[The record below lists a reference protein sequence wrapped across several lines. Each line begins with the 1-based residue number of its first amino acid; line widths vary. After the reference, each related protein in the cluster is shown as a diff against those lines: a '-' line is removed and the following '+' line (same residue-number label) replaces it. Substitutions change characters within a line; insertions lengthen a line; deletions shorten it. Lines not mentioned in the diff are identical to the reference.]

1 MYSYYFKAAKNY
13 KDIFK
18 LIRAAEI
25 KRFNNYLYFYYI
37 NNRINSL
44 TVIVNLNKIPF
55 IIREGKSYIKLF
67 KEL

>member
-1 MYSYYFKAAKNY
+1 MYFYYFKAAKNY

-55 IIREGKSYIKLF
+55 IIKEG
-67 KEL
+67 